1 MQNFE
6 KVSNSEL
13 WSPYSILNGIVNATD
28 TIPNN
33 LNFKTYE
40 TTINENNNNITSRN
54 YTKNCVSNLFFS
66 QLNINALQ
74 EGLKN
79 MILNKTDGKYNIN
92 KQSET
97 ELKIIMRSIYLQY
110 SKNISNDIITQVKEL
125 NKLVLEWA
133 VPEIISNIKQH
144 ETYKQDISTLPM
156 PIERAQLTSQKG
168 TRVLE
173 LTKFM

>member
-6 KVSNSEL
+6 KVSNNEL
-13 WSPYSILNGIVNATD
+13 WSPYLILNGIVNATD
-28 TIPNN
+28 NIDNK
-33 LNFKTYE
+33 LNYKTY
-40 TTINENNNNITSRN
+40 ISQNNENVNNITSRN
-54 YTKNCVSNLFFS
+54 YSENCVSNLFFS
-66 QLNINALQ
+66 QFNIDILQ
-74 EGLKN
+74 EGLRN
-79 MILNKTDGKYNIN
+79 MILNKTDGKFNIN

-97 ELKIIMRSIYLQY
+97 ELKIIMRSIYLQF
-110 SKNISNDIITQVKEL
+110 SKNSSNDITTQVKEL

-144 ETYKQDISTLPM
+144 ENYKQDISTLPI

-173 LTKFM
+173 LKSFM